1 MAQLT
6 QRDPRLVEE
15 GDAFRRAG
23 LIHRVAE
30 PAGPGPHPTIVML
43 HGRAGNEDVM
53 WIFARALAP
62 EWLLVAPRAIK
73 EDPAGGYSWRIRE
86 KDEWPTLVQFD
97 VPVGAVV
104 DFIHALPDLYGADLA
119 HLYLMGFSQGAATAY
134 AVAMHYPDLVQG
146 IAGLV
151 GFVPMECDD
160 LAAAEPLEG
169 MPIFMA
175 VGKDDERIPYAR
187 SLACAHTLQMVGA
200 DLDYHEYEMG
210 HRLNAQ
216 AMRDLKAWW
225 QSRESET
232 AAEDEGVSGDS

>member
-1 MAQLT
+1 MDRTT
-6 QRDPRLVEE
+6 QRDPRLVEKGE
-15 GDAFRRAG
+15 AFQRAG
-23 LIHRVAE
+23 LLHRVAE
-30 PAGPGPHPTIVML
+30 PAGPGPHPTVVML
-43 HGRAGNEDVM
+43 HGRAGNEEVM

-73 EDPAGGYSWRIRE
+73 EDPDGGYSWRIRE
-86 KDEWPTLVQFD
+86 RDEWPTLVQFD
-97 VPVGAVV
+97 VAVGAVV
-104 DFIHALPDLYGADLA
+104 DFIEALPDLYGADLDR
-119 HLYLMGFSQGAATAY
+119 LYLMGFSQGAATAY
-134 AVAMHYPDLVQG
+134 AVAMRYPDLVKG

-175 VGKDDERIPYAR
+175 VGKEDERIPYSR

-210 HRLNAQ
+210 HRLNAE

-225 QSRESET
+225 RERE
-232 AAEDEGVSGDS
+232 AEIGLR

>member
-1 MAQLT
+1 MDRSAE
-6 QRDPRLVEE
+6 RDPRLVEK
-15 GDAFRRAG
+15 GDDFRRAG
-23 LIHRVAE
+23 LLHRVSA
-30 PAGPGPHPTIVML
+30 PDGPGPHPTVVML

-73 EDPAGGYSWRIRE
+73 EDPAGGYSWRVRE
-86 KDEWPTLVQFD
+86 QDEWPTLVQFD
-97 VPVGAVV
+97 VAVGAVV
-104 DFIHALPDLYGADLA
+104 DFIHALPELYGADLD
-119 HLYLMGFSQGAATAY
+119 HVYLMGFSQGAATSY
-134 AVAMHYPDLVQG
+134 AVAMRHPHLVQG

-160 LAAAEPLEG
+160 VMAAEPLEE

-175 VGKDDERIPYAR
+175 VGKEDERIPYSR

-210 HRLNAQ
+210 HRMNAE
-216 AMRDLKAWW
+216 AMRDLEAWW
-225 QSRESET
+225 RSRE
-232 AAEDEGVSGDS
+232 AEIGIR